1 MTEYF
6 EKEDISGLCLRRRRV
21 EAPSDSDLEDEEEVN
36 TPSSPIFDIPC
47 RRKRALDLDNESL
60 SRTSN
65 EPTNDVESPLSV
77 GRRRRK
83 GTIEDLEDLVHFPV
97 EPVEGWKMPLSTPE
111 FPLERS
117 LPSPLP
123 YKMKLIDIS
132 DGMDSPMTPIRIS
145 GRDKKRKDSRDLKE
159 VLKREDMLGSFFGDD
174 IIRKTAGFKATEVRR
189 QPKYPKHGYYLKDN
203 FSEPQQRSY
212 SSEFQRILN
221 EFTVWGDYHV
231 RKRKHA
237 PASSLSVSSRLLFPR
252 SSAFDLRLL
261 EKDCAHPYKSR
272 KRKNSTVLIEYL
284 ATKRKK
290 SSTHPLESLELKRKS
305 TSFDHGANIR
315 GLTELKGQFTV
326 LERRWKNEDV
336 ECLVVVL
343 KDCTTIHLMVQHPKI
358 LSSGSPRIL
367 EAVPKI
373 FTKDHAFY
381 DIFNLSIQFV
391 LNHYECIEVDRF
403 LCLLYIIYFDNL
415 HFYKACKLSL
425 EDKYSVQV
433 NVLKDSISLI
443 SITNEG
449 RGEVQIHLFTNSIRI
464 LRRTETL
471 SSSKVSI
478 EPSRLLQEFRM
489 VGRKTDELVNK
500 KREKREKKQMIEG
513 LFNKRFI
520 ELVKLIAEYN
530 LN

>member
-21 EAPSDSDLEDEEEVN
+21 EPPSDSDLDDEEEVN

-47 RRKRALDLDNESL
+47 RRKRALDFDNDSL

-77 GRRRRK
+77 GRRKRK
-83 GTIEDLEDLVHFPV
+83 GTIEDLEEMVHSPV
-97 EPVEGWKMPLSTPE
+97 EPVEGWKMSLSTPD
-111 FPLERS
+111 FPVERNN
-117 LPSPLP
+117 PSPLP

-132 DGMDSPMTPIRIS
+132 DGMDSPMTPIRVS
-145 GRDKKRKDSRDLKE
+145 GREKRPRDSRDVKE
-159 VLKREDMLGSFFGDD
+159 VLKREDMLGSFLGDD
-174 IIRKTAGFKATEVRR
+174 IIRKTVSFKATEVRR
-189 QPKYPKHGYYLKDN
+189 QPKYPKHGYYLKDS
-203 FSEPQQRSY
+203 FREPQQRLY
-212 SSEFQRILN
+212 SAEFQRILN

-231 RKRKHA
+231 SKRKHA
-237 PASSLSVSSRLLFPR
+237 PESSLTVLTRQFPR
-252 SSAFDLRLL
+252 SSALDLRPK
-261 EKDCAHPYKSR
+261 EKDSAHPYKSR
-272 KRKNSTVLIEYL
+272 RRKNSTVLIEYL

-326 LERRWKNEDV
+326 LERSWKNEDV

-343 KDCTTIHLMVQHPKI
+343 KDCTTLHLKVQHPKI
-358 LSSGSPRIL
+358 LSSGCPRIL

-425 EDKYSVQV
+425 EDKYSVHV
-433 NVLKDSISLI
+433 NILKDSISLI
-443 SITNEG
+443 SRTNEG
-449 RGEVQIHLFTNSIRI
+449 RGEVHIHLFTNSIRI

-471 SSSKVSI
+471 SSSEVSL
-478 EPSRLLQEFRM
+478 EPSLVLQEFGV

-500 KREKREKKQMIEG
+500 KRERREKKQMIEG

-520 ELVKLIAEYN
+520 EIVTLIADYN